1 MVTGQEA
8 IGKTVSASGYKK
20 KSLQYEN
27 SKTLQLLAQR
37 SEGIILAGN
46 TQDAAESKALLS
58 VGGLIR

>member
-1 MVTGQEA
+1 VTGQEA

-37 SEGIILAGN
+37 SEGSSWLEILK
-46 TQDAAESKALLS
+46 TQLS
-58 VGGLIR
+58 LRPCFQ